1 LSLDNWYG
9 KRQSCEKARPREPDG
24 DATMRSISRP
34 RRNLAQSAPAKIPVS
49 RADSSGDSPPNAPEM
64 FNILL
69 ALESARGLLTVR
81 EVAELLGKS
90 SFTIY
95 RMAEKRQIPSMV
107 IGGSRCFDPSVLAL
121 WLSKKE
127 PSLATAAR
135 RLKTA

>member
-1 LSLDNWYG
+1 MRNTI
-9 KRQSCEKARPREPDG
+9 RPRQTSAFPPTAEIPSNATSFSGSPQPD
-24 DATMRSISRP
+24 
-34 RRNLAQSAPAKIPVS
+34 
-49 RADSSGDSPPNAPEM
+49 APEM

-81 EVAELLGKS
+81 DVADLLGKS
-90 SFTIY
+90 PFSIY
-95 RMAEKRQIPSMV
+95 RMAQQRKIPSLM

>member
-1 LSLDNWYG
+1 MRISSRTRRG
-9 KRQSCEKARPREPDG
+9 I
-24 DATMRSISRP
+24 AT
-34 RRNLAQSAPAKIPVS
+34 SAPAKIPVS
-49 RADSSGDSPPNAPEM
+49 RADFSGEEQPNAPEM

-69 ALESARGLLTVR
+69 ALESARGLLSVR
-81 EVAELLGKS
+81 DVAELLGKS
-90 SFTIY
+90 PFTVY
-95 RMAEKRQIPSMV
+95 RMAENRKIPSLM

>member
-1 LSLDNWYG
+1 MRNSV
-9 KRQSCEKARPREPDG
+9 RPRH
-24 DATMRSISRP
+24 A
-34 RRNLAQSAPAKIPVS
+34 SAFPPASEIPS
-49 RADSSGDSPPNAPEM
+49 HIADSGNQHSAAPEM

-69 ALESARGLLTVR
+69 ALESARGLLSVR
-81 EVAELLGKS
+81 DVAELLGKS
-90 SFTIY
+90 TFTIY
-95 RMAEKRQIPSMV
+95 RMAESRKIPSLM

>member
-1 LSLDNWYG
+1 MRNTI
-9 KRQSCEKARPREPDG
+9 RPRQTSAFPPTAEIPSNATSFSENQQPD
-24 DATMRSISRP
+24 P
-34 RRNLAQSAPAKIPVS
+34 
-49 RADSSGDSPPNAPEM
+49 PEM

-69 ALESARGLLTVR
+69 ALESAHGLLTVR
-81 EVAELLGKS
+81 DVAELLGKS
-90 SFTIY
+90 PFSIY
-95 RMAEKRQIPSMV
+95 RMAQQRKIPSLM

>member
-1 LSLDNWYG
+1 MRN
-9 KRQSCEKARPREPDG
+9 ATRPRH
-24 DATMRSISRP
+24 TS
-34 RRNLAQSAPAKIPVS
+34 AQSTAQV
-49 RADSSGDSPPNAPEM
+49 PNNAISFSENPHPDAPEM

-69 ALESARGLLTVR
+69 ALESARGLLSVR
-81 EVAELLGKS
+81 DVARLLGKS
-90 SFTIY
+90 IFTVY
-95 RMAEKRQIPSMV
+95 RLAEQRKIPSLV

>member
-1 LSLDNWYG
+1 MRNTISPRHTPALSTAVEIPSN
-9 KRQSCEKARPREPDG
+9 
-24 DATMRSISRP
+24 ATSFSG
-34 RRNLAQSAPAKIPVS
+34 NKKPVAS
-49 RADSSGDSPPNAPEM
+49 EM

-81 EVAELLGKS
+81 DVAELLGKS
-90 SFTIY
+90 PFSIY
-95 RMAEKRQIPSMV
+95 RMAQQRKIPSLM

-127 PSLATAAR
+127 PTLATAAR

>member
-1 LSLDNWYG
+1 MRNTI
-9 KRQSCEKARPREPDG
+9 RPRQASAFPPTAEIPSNATSFSGNPQPD
-24 DATMRSISRP
+24 
-34 RRNLAQSAPAKIPVS
+34 
-49 RADSSGDSPPNAPEM
+49 APEM

-81 EVAELLGKS
+81 DVAELLGKS
-90 SFTIY
+90 PFSIY
-95 RMAEKRQIPSMV
+95 RMAQQRKIPSLM

>member
-1 LSLDNWYG
+1 MRNTI
-9 KRQSCEKARPREPDG
+9 RPRQTSALSTAVEIPSN
-24 DATMRSISRP
+24 ATSF
-34 RRNLAQSAPAKIPVS
+34 
-49 RADSSGDSPPNAPEM
+49 SGDPKPGAPEM

-81 EVAELLGKS
+81 DVAQLLGRS
-90 SFTIY
+90 SFSIY
-95 RMAEKRQIPSMV
+95 RMASKRKIPSLM

-127 PSLATAAR
+127 PTLATAAR

>member
-1 LSLDNWYG
+1 MRNVI
-9 KRQSCEKARPREPDG
+9 RPRHTSAQPTAQVSNNAISFSENPRPD
-24 DATMRSISRP
+24 
-34 RRNLAQSAPAKIPVS
+34 
-49 RADSSGDSPPNAPEM
+49 APEM

-81 EVAELLGKS
+81 DVARLLGKS
-90 SFTIY
+90 IFTVY
-95 RMAEKRQIPSMV
+95 RLAEQRKIPSLV

>member
-1 LSLDNWYG
+1 MRNTI
-9 KRQSCEKARPREPDG
+9 RPRQASAFPPTAEIPSNATSFSGSPQPD
-24 DATMRSISRP
+24 
-34 RRNLAQSAPAKIPVS
+34 
-49 RADSSGDSPPNAPEM
+49 APEM

-69 ALESARGLLTVR
+69 ALESAHGLLTVR
-81 EVAELLGKS
+81 DVAELLGKS
-90 SFTIY
+90 PFSIY
-95 RMAEKRQIPSMV
+95 RMAQQRKIPSLM

>member
-1 LSLDNWYG
+1 MRNSV
-9 KRQSCEKARPREPDG
+9 RPRY
-24 DATMRSISRP
+24 T
-34 RRNLAQSAPAKIPVS
+34 SAFPPASEVPS
-49 RADSSGDSPPNAPEM
+49 HTADSGNQHHPAAPEM

-69 ALESARGLLTVR
+69 ALESARGLLSVR
-81 EVAELLGKS
+81 DVAELLGKS
-90 SFTIY
+90 TFTIY
-95 RMAEKRQIPSMV
+95 RMAESRKIPSLM

>member
-1 LSLDNWYG
+1 MRNTI
-9 KRQSCEKARPREPDG
+9 RPRQTSAFPPIAEIPSNATSFSENQQPD
-24 DATMRSISRP
+24 P
-34 RRNLAQSAPAKIPVS
+34 
-49 RADSSGDSPPNAPEM
+49 PEM

-81 EVAELLGKS
+81 DVAELLGKS
-90 SFTIY
+90 PFSIY
-95 RMAEKRQIPSMV
+95 RMAQQRKIPSLM